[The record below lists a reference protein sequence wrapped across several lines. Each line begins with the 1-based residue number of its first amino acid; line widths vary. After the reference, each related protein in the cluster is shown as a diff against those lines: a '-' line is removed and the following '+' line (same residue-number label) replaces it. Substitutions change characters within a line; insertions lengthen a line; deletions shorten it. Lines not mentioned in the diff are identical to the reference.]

1 VRNPFKNLL
10 QRAKPEQKRPG
21 RRAGG
26 GIPTEMPA
34 FAGAATATDAPDPA
48 SRRRR
53 NSDAAPTPAPKAE
66 SAPAPT
72 PATKVATKV
81 EPTPEPLRAMPPIE
95 RPVPPRQ
102 TEEMWSRLGGKLGAL
117 RTNESGAAPNWLSS
131 LMRRAGFGGDETAAD
146 NVYRDHDR
154 DWSERRAPATP
165 GTTAPAAGYTWQKPR
180 DDAAASR
187 PRADRRAAPQPL
199 TTPVSA
205 PVAPVRAPA
214 PVSSTPDRR
223 MSFAGAGASTPRA
236 GGGTSRG
243 GAGEW
248 SLPGGAQGGQ
258 QPGSESS
265 LSSSL
270 PRPLAALTDRL
281 TKAVEGNKDF
291 SQRFIDALERISHG
305 AKGQDRA
312 GAAPAQSG
320 GGGWRASLAGAGGGG
335 GKDGGD
341 RSFFGGGAS
350 GSGEWSDA
358 ELIQDAKEASRR
370 ETSHLARTLLRF
382 VLLFIVVFVVWA
394 AVFKI
399 DEVTRGEGKV
409 IASSQTQVLGNL
421 EGGVVREVLVR
432 EGDRVNKG
440 DVMMRL
446 DNAQAVANYRENRA
460 KYLMLTA
467 QIARLSAELKGTPLS
482 FPAEVTT
489 EAPDVARAEA
499 ALMTA
504 RISQFEAQMQILRQ
518 QRTQRGQD
526 LADLRNKADK
536 SGQQLRLVRE
546 QLRILEPL
554 AAEGLAPRVEVI
566 RNQRDLSQT
575 EGELESARLQIP
587 KAESAMREADRKI
600 DERLD
605 GFRSDTQKD
614 LNDKA
619 LQLEGARESST
630 ADRDRVTRTELRA
643 PLNGVV
649 KQIYIKTVGGA
660 VKPGQ
665 DLIEVVPTEDTLLV
679 EIKIKPAD
687 VGFVRIGQ
695 PASVKVT
702 AYDYSLFG
710 ALEAKVE
717 DVSADTFTED
727 RPVPGSEPYFRV
739 RLRTNKNSLGTP
751 DRPMP
756 ISPGM
761 IVTADIQTGERTVLT
776 YLTKP
781 FFKTLGSSL
790 GER

>member
-1 VRNPFKNLL
+1 MKNPFKNLL
-10 QRAKPEQKRPG
+10 KRAKPGKKRPG
-21 RRAGG
+21 RRAAG
-26 GIPTEMPA
+26 GIPTEMPV
-34 FAGAATATDAPDPA
+34 FPGAATATDAPDPA
-48 SRRRR
+48 TLRRRR
-53 NSDAAPTPAPKAE
+53 SDAATTAAATAVAPAPADKPVPKAEPTPADKPAPKAE
-66 SAPAPT
+66 RA
-72 PATKVATKV
+72 
-81 EPTPEPLRAMPPIE
+81 PEPPRAAAPVE
-95 RPVPPRQ
+95 RPASPRP
-102 TEEMWSRLGGKLGAL
+102 EPGLWSRLGDKAGAL
-117 RTNESGAAPNWLSS
+117 PANESGAAPNWLSS
-131 LMRRAGFGGDETAAD
+131 LMRRAGFGGDETADD

-154 DWSERRAPATP
+154 DWSERRPPATP
-165 GTTAPAAGYTWQKPR
+165 GPGSPATGYTWQKPR
-180 DDAAASR
+180 DAAAAPR
-187 PRADRRAAPQPL
+187 PQADRRRAPLPLAA
-199 TTPVSA
+199 PVSA
-205 PVAPVRAPA
+205 PVSAPAAPV
-214 PVSSTPDRR
+214 PDRR
-223 MSFAGAGASTPRA
+223 MSYAGAGASTPRA
-236 GGGTSRG
+236 GGGAGASRG

-248 SLPGGAQGGQ
+248 VLPGGD
-258 QPGSESS
+258 QPGPGSAFGSA
-265 LSSSL
+265 L
-270 PRPLAALTDRL
+270 PKPLAALTDRL
-281 TKAVEGNKDF
+281 TKVVEGNKDF
-291 SQRFIDALERISHG
+291 SQRFIDTLDRIAHS
-305 AKGQDRA
+305 AKSKDRA
-312 GAAPAQSG
+312 SAAAAPGG
-320 GGGWRASLAGAGGGG
+320 GGGWRASPAGAGGGR
-335 GKDGGD
+335 DGGD
-341 RSFFGGGAS
+341 RSFFGGGVS
-350 GSGEWSDA
+350 SGEWSDA

-394 AVFKI
+394 ALFKI
-399 DEVTRGEGKV
+399 DEVTRGEGRV

-460 KYLMLTA
+460 KYLSLTA
-467 QIARLSAELKGTPLS
+467 QTARLNAEIRGVPLS
-482 FPAEVTT
+482 FPAEVTA
-489 EAPDVARAEA
+489 EAPEVARAES

-504 RISQFEAQMQILRQ
+504 RVSQFEAQMQILRQ
-518 QRTQRGQD
+518 QRTQRAQD

-575 EGELESARLQIP
+575 ESELESARLQIP
-587 KAESAMREADRKI
+587 KAESALREADRKI

-605 GFRSDTQKD
+605 GYRSEALKEM
-614 LNDKA
+614 NDRS
-619 LQLEGARESST
+619 LQLEAARESAL

-679 EIKIKPAD
+679 EVKIKPAD

-695 PASVKVT
+695 NASVKVS

-710 ALEAKVE
+710 SLEAKVE
-717 DVSADTFTED
+717 DISADTFVEE
-727 RPVPGSEPYFRV
+727 RAPPGTEPYFRV
-739 RLRTNKNSLGTP
+739 RLRTTKSSLGTP

-761 IVTADIQTGERTVLT
+761 VVTADIQTGERTVLT